1 MHLDSQLRYVCT
13 SIKKFQRI
21 WIPDD
26 VSFWTNIEKPLT
38 CSITPVYLELFVGGK
53 KLLLPLPFPIFDLVH
68 IMQSML
74 LFPVLMNRIAFT
86 GKWITGEENSCYL
99 NSSLLGKFWY

>member
-1 MHLDSQLRYVCT
+1 MHLDSQLRYVRVE
-13 SIKKFQRI
+13 KKFQRI

-53 KLLLPLPFPIFDLVH
+53 VPFVPPLPYLWSSAHHAVH
-68 IMQSML
+68 A
-74 LFPVLMNRIAFT
+74 AFSGT
-86 GKWITGEENSCYL
+86 DEPNSFYR
-99 NSSLLGKFWY
+99 